1 MCALGVTVKSRCG
14 IDKREIVIKII
25 DNYLTCLM
33 SASYALYPTPY
44 AKSMQPG
51 SQRRSRQSRVQ
62 SPVCIYHDFTVYECV
77 LCVCVCVSLS
87 ILLCLL
93 P

>member
-44 AKSMQPG
+44 AKSMQPS
-51 SQRRSRQSRVQ
+51 SQPGGVGRVGYSPQCAFTMTLRSMS
-62 SPVCIYHDFTVYECV
+62 VCT
-77 LCVCVCVSLS
+77 CVCVSLS
-87 ILLCLL
+87 VLLCLL
-93 P
+93 S